1 MADEYVRWVENH
13 RDDYDAVLHRV
24 QRTQDVFLGGEDAA
38 ARSLL
43 QMAYTFAVLS
53 IQTQVDRTETA
64 FTAYYA
70 GEATLPEAA
79 GQTVYHNQKT
89 GWLSEGYVTTDWSAL
104 LDDAR
109 GAVVE
114 GDRQAVL
121 TRLTELTGLSYRKA
135 GFTAALCG
143 VHELM
148 CIDTNVAQF
157 AGIDRDR
164 EFTGADDYVAACDT
178 VVERADGPLESPFLV
193 QWAIFDYQRG
203 EHVTHLPFYREVLPQ
218 NHLEP

>member
-1 MADEYVRWVENH
+1 MTDEYARWVDNH
-13 RDDYDAVLHRV
+13 RADYNAVLHRV
-24 QRTQDVFLGGEDAA
+24 QRTRDVFLRGENAA

-43 QMAYTFAVLS
+43 EMAYTFAVLS

-70 GEATLPEAA
+70 GDATLPQAA
-79 GQTVYHNQKT
+79 EQTVYHNQKT
-89 GWLSEGYVTTDWSAL
+89 GWLAEGYVTTDWPAL
-104 LDDAR
+104 VGDLRDAV
-109 GAVVE
+109 AD
-114 GDRQAVL
+114 GDRRTVL

-143 VHELM
+143 AHELM
-148 CIDTNVAQF
+148 CIDTNVARF
-157 AGIDRDR
+157 ANIDRKR
-164 EFTGADDYVAACDT
+164 EVTDADDYIAACDAVGKT
-178 VVERADGPLESPFLV
+178 AGGPLEAPFLV
-193 QWAIFDYQRG
+193 QWSVFDYQRG